1 MAGVRLRGSKP
12 APEALRAHD
21 RHRPWVIAPVLA
33 VLLLYCWCYTHLAA
47 WLGVPTP
54 AEVFHALGLS
64 GGRILDG
71 DGNVDSKLYVSLTA
85 IFSNDDERLI
95 VFAGLFG
102 CFLNVYFAPL
112 RYKNQAIVGWFV
124 PLFAV
129 LYGLPATVL
138 LIAAHVA
145 VWLAFHPTARGS
157 VAGAGAFGALVG
169 WLAAGSAALPG
180 QALAIAG
187 GAAVAAGL
195 YRWIRP
201 AVIRGGRIVAVVRAC
216 LIQTC
221 MIMIVAATVR
231 QAITGHVWVMPVG
244 LAFFCF
250 QWARLMVYHADYRD
264 GEVPR
269 DLPLGD
275 YLAVFLTPVAIPNL
289 AYAPYLGQGYAFLQ
303 ERRLAEDKS
312 ALVLSGV
319 KLWCLALMYMVFA
332 EYATARFVVFMRE
345 VCGVEVYKFTSE
357 LVQAHLAGA
366 ELSTPTV
373 LVSTIVDQ
381 ARIFLIYGGVT
392 HFRVGA
398 WRVLGYR
405 METQYDR
412 PWLATNLAALWSRWA
427 FHFREFLVRV
437 FYYPVFFA
445 WFKRRRTLRIF
456 VATMV
461 ATVVGNLIWGHIP
474 PRTILD
480 LRGSTLAA
488 GLSTWPYFLLLG
500 LGISITQVV
509 LLRRPRTRKPWTR
522 DRRIVLD
529 VLCAYLTFQFFALI
543 HVFIRPQEGGSL
555 WAYTR
560 LFLRGFGIHV
570 DG

>member
-1 MAGVRLRGSKP
+1 
-12 APEALRAHD
+12 
-21 RHRPWVIAPVLA
+21 
-33 VLLLYCWCYTHLAA
+33 
-47 WLGVPTP
+47 
-54 AEVFHALGLS
+54 
-64 GGRILDG
+64 
-71 DGNVDSKLYVSLTA
+71 
-85 IFSNDDERLI
+85 
-95 VFAGLFG
+95 
-102 CFLNVYFAPL
+102 
-112 RYKNQAIVGWFV
+112 
-124 PLFAV
+124 
-129 LYGLPATVL
+129 
-138 LIAAHVA
+138 
-145 VWLAFHPTARGS
+145 
-157 VAGAGAFGALVG
+157 
-169 WLAAGSAALPG
+169 
-180 QALAIAG
+180 
-187 GAAVAAGL
+187 
-195 YRWIRP
+195 
-201 AVIRGGRIVAVVRAC
+201 
-216 LIQTC
+216 
-221 MIMIVAATVR
+221 
-231 QAITGHVWVMPVG
+231 
-244 LAFFCF
+244 
-250 QWARLMVYHADYRD
+250 
-264 GEVPR
+264 
-269 DLPLGD
+269 
-275 YLAVFLTPVAIPNL
+275 
-289 AYAPYLGQGYAFLQ
+289 
-303 ERRLAEDKS
+303 
-312 ALVLSGV
+312 
-319 KLWCLALMYMVFA
+319 
-332 EYATARFVVFMRE
+332 MR
-345 VCGVEVYKFTSE
+345 
-357 LVQAHLAGA
+357 AHLAGA

-461 ATVVGNLIWGHIP
+461 ATVIGNLIWGHIP

-480 LRGSTLAA
+480 LRGSTLSA

-560 LFLRGFGIHV
+560 LFLRGFGIHL